1 MSKKKNILVILESQI
16 DKIVLGIIVLI
27 SLILLWMYVIGN
39 PYGEKARIGGRET
52 SVNPGNI
59 DRRVKSD
66 ADKLLQDLD
75 LPPKSSQYGVYD
87 KTSVDDYTRKL
98 RCTIPDIP
106 SDLSI
111 PYPGVGEVAVEEGR
125 LYAIPT
131 VPALTDVETAV
142 LRGAARVPVDEV
154 TPGMPYNSVETKL
167 QDIDFVTVSARF
179 DFQRLYNNFQ
189 LSFAGPGLK
198 SSWKDNRLSKPVL
211 ARYELQRR
219 VKFEDGSYSEWST
232 VPRAKIDVYKKLLD
246 QLPLHSDQMQFG
258 VDILVSQYEGEEVQY
273 DILQPDSYLFGVSRV
288 EWMPPEFLNETYQ
301 ILEKQADQEK
311 REAIEKRR
319 QSRETER
326 RTTDRGGDRRTTRR
340 TPQTRPIAGPRE
352 MELMMTERER
362 QTPRRTERTQQDVE
376 RDMQNA
382 ELKKGTRLDN
392 LREPVLVWVHDDTVQ
407 PGQTYEYRVRM
418 GVFNPITGKDWFHE
432 DQPAFKEQTVLWS
445 AYSEPTEEIKI
456 SKMLHVF
463 PMDVLTQTQNDGS
476 KTIEGVKVEVARY
489 YMGQWQSHEFDVY
502 PGQTIGYSVEETPD
516 KEGMQT
522 PDGVLME
529 GIGMRGNVL
538 TGLTEETTVDYTS
551 GLTFVDV
558 VAQVDWGSETA
569 PRRTSFNNMLY
580 ANIDGLSQEGIG
592 KSNWSTLV
600 KRAYDAIQKAMEEN
614 VEQRQDRM
622 PGLDMEREML
632 EQMFM
637 F

>member
-1 MSKKKNILVILESQI
+1 
-16 DKIVLGIIVLI
+16 
-27 SLILLWMYVIGN
+27 
-39 PYGEKARIGGRET
+39 
-52 SVNPGNI
+52 
-59 DRRVKSD
+59 
-66 ADKLLQDLD
+66 
-75 LPPKSSQYGVYD
+75 
-87 KTSVDDYTRKL
+87 
-98 RCTIPDIP
+98 
-106 SDLSI
+106 
-111 PYPGVGEVAVEEGR
+111 
-125 LYAIPT
+125 
-131 VPALTDVETAV
+131 
-142 LRGAARVPVDEV
+142 
-154 TPGMPYNSVETKL
+154 
-167 QDIDFVTVSARF
+167 
-179 DFQRLYNNFQ
+179 
-189 LSFAGPGLK
+189 
-198 SSWKDNRLSKPVL
+198 
-211 ARYELQRR
+211 
-219 VKFEDGSYSEWST
+219 
-232 VPRAKIDVYKKLLD
+232 
-246 QLPLHSDQMQFG
+246 
-258 VDILVSQYEGEEVQY
+258 
-273 DILQPDSYLFGVSRV
+273 
-288 EWMPPEFLNETYQ
+288 
-301 ILEKQADQEK
+301 
-311 REAIEKRR
+311 
-319 QSRETER
+319 
-326 RTTDRGGDRRTTRR
+326 
-340 TPQTRPIAGPRE
+340 
-352 MELMMTERER
+352 MTERER

-432 DQPAFKEQTVLWS
+432 DQLAFKEQTVLWS